1 MKVYI
6 TSWTRWHYLSPA
18 FLLAASFAYS
28 GSNSQSNIPNSQNMK
43 RAILFLLLAFISLQA
58 TAQLPTIT
66 EKTEGLIQ
74 TKGFF
79 DYYHDQAKDQLWLE
93 IDKLDTEFIY
103 VNSLAAGIGSN
114 DIGLDRGQ
122 LGDTRIVYFER
133 RGPKVLMVQPN
144 YGFRAETDNELEK
157 KSVREAFATSILA
170 GFEIAAEENDKVL
183 IDLTEFLLQDAHGV
197 ITTLK
202 RSNQGSFS
210 LDKKRSALYE
220 EAIMNFPKNT
230 EFEAIL
236 TFTGNEPGGYVRSV
250 TPTPE
255 TITVRQ
261 HHSFVELPDDG
272 YKKRKYDPRAGYFG
286 ITYQDYGTP
295 IDEPLVKRF
304 ISRHRLEKKNPDAEV
319 SEPVE
324 PIVYYLDNGTP
335 EPVRSALMDG
345 ARWWNEAFEAIG
357 YKDAFI
363 VKILPKEAHPLDV
376 RYNVIQW
383 IHRSTRGWSY
393 GSSVRD
399 PRTGEI
405 IKGHVSLGSLRVR
418 QDYLI
423 AEGLLAPYAD
433 ESFENTMMQEMALAR
448 IRQLSAHEVGH
459 TIGIAHNFTAS
470 INNDASV
477 MDYPHPQPKIVNGKI
492 DLSSPYDVG
501 IGEWD
506 KLAVAYGYQDFPEGI
521 DEKATLNKILEQG
534 YNSGLKYIS
543 DQDARPQSGAH
554 PYAHLWDFGSDPVE
568 QLPIIME
575 IRKTALE
582 NFGEAN
588 LKTGRPLAELQDV
601 LVPIYLF
608 HRYQVEATV
617 KLIGGL
623 DYTYKVKGDNQAYP
637 EIVDRKTQQAALNEM
652 LKTISPEALALP
664 EDLLEII
671 PPRPAGLG
679 SSRELFNGNTGPA
692 LDALGIA
699 ETAAELPVS
708 LILNPDRANR
718 LVEYSTRDGNLSLE
732 DVIDQLVSHTWDRK
746 QQTGYLETVQR
757 VTKQVVLKNMIELAA
772 SSRANP
778 VTKVIMH
785 KKLTDLQSRLSRNKD
800 ADSQYGAH
808 MIAQFFTHPADFE
821 VEDVPAPPPGSPIG
835 SDVMY
840 HCEL

>member
-1 MKVYI
+1 
-6 TSWTRWHYLSPA
+6 
-18 FLLAASFAYS
+18 
-28 GSNSQSNIPNSQNMK
+28 MK
-43 RAILFLLLAFISLQA
+43 RAILFLLMAFISVQA
-58 TAQLPTIT
+58 IAQLPAIS
-66 EKTEGLIQ
+66 EKTEGL
-74 TKGFF
+74 TKTEGFF
-79 DYYHDQAKDQLWLE
+79 DYYYDEAKDQLWLE

-157 KSVREAFATSILA
+157 KSVREAFASSVIA
-170 GFEIAAEENDKVL
+170 GFEIAAEEDGKVL
-183 IDLTEFLLQDAHGV
+183 LNMTDFLLRDAHGV
-197 ITTLK
+197 TSTLQ
-202 RSNQGSFS
+202 RTNQGSYN
-210 LDKKRSALYE
+210 LDKNRSALYK

-230 EFEAIL
+230 EFEATL
-236 TFTGNEPGGYVRSV
+236 TFAGNNPGGYVRSV

-255 TITVRQ
+255 AITVRQ

-272 YKKRKYDPRAGYFG
+272 YEKREYDPRAGYFG

-295 IDEPLVKRF
+295 IDEPLIKRF
-304 ISRHRLEKKNPDAEV
+304 ISRHRLEKKNPEAEL

-335 EPVRSALMDG
+335 EPVRSALLDG

-363 VKILPKEAHPLDV
+363 VKVLPEDAHPLDV

-433 ESFENTMMQEMALAR
+433 ESQENTLMQEMALAR
-448 IRQLSAHEVGH
+448 IRQLSAHEIGH
-459 TIGIAHNFTAS
+459 TIGIAHNFAAS
-470 INNDASV
+470 VTDDASV
-477 MDYPHPQPKIVNGKI
+477 MDYPHPQPKIVNGEI
-492 DLSSPYDVG
+492 DLSDPYGVG
-501 IGEWD
+501 IGAWD
-506 KLAVAYGYQDFPEGI
+506 KMAVAYGYQDFPEGT
-521 DEKATLNKILEQG
+521 DKEAALNEIL
-534 YNSGLKYIS
+534 YDAYDSGLKYIS

-554 PYAHLWDFGSDPVE
+554 PYAHLWEFGDDPVA
-568 QLPIIME
+568 QLPKIME
-575 IRKTALE
+575 IRETALE

-588 LKTGRPLAELQDV
+588 LKTGRPLAELQNV

-637 EIVDRKTQQAALNEM
+637 EIVDRATQEKALNEM
-652 LKTISPEALALP
+652 LATISPEALALP

-679 SSRELFNGNTGPA
+679 YSRELFNGNTGPA
-692 LDALGIA
+692 IDALGIA
-699 ETAAELPVS
+699 ETAADLPVS

-718 LVEYSTRDGNLSLE
+718 LVEYSARTGNLSLE
-732 DVIDQLVSHTWDRK
+732 TVLDRLIQVSWGQDSPD
-746 QQTGYLETVQR
+746 GYLGAVHRTV
-757 VTKQVVLKNMIELAA
+757 KHVVLKNGIELAA
-772 SSRANP
+772 SNNANP
-778 VTKVIMH
+778 VTKAVVFN
-785 KKLTDLQSRLSRNKD
+785 KLADLKMQLSLNMNED
-800 ADSQYGAH
+800 PDSKYGVH
-808 MIAQFFTHPADFE
+808 LIDQFLENPEEFE
-821 VEDVPAPPPGSPIG
+821 VEDAPAPPPGSPIG
-835 SDVMY
+835 NDVMY
-840 HCEL
+840 YCEF

>member
-1 MKVYI
+1 
-6 TSWTRWHYLSPA
+6 
-18 FLLAASFAYS
+18 
-28 GSNSQSNIPNSQNMK
+28 MK
-43 RAILFLLLAFISLQA
+43 RAILFLLMAFVSVQALAQ
-58 TAQLPTIT
+58 TPTIS
-66 EKTEGLIQ
+66 EKTEGL
-74 TKGFF
+74 TKTEGFF
-79 DYYHDQAKDQLWLE
+79 DYYYDESKDQLWLE
-93 IDKLDTEFIY
+93 IDKLDSEFIY
-103 VNSLAAGIGSN
+103 VNSLTAGIGSN

-133 RGPKVLMVQPN
+133 RGPKIMMVQPN

-157 KSVREAFATSILA
+157 KSVREAFASSILA
-170 GFEIAAEENDKVL
+170 GFEIAAEENGRIL
-183 IDLTEFLLQDAHGV
+183 INLTDFLLQDAHGV
-197 ITTLK
+197 TNTLQ

-210 LDKKRSALYE
+210 LDKNRSALYK

-230 EFEAIL
+230 EFEATL
-236 TFTGNEPGGYVRSV
+236 TFAGSNPGGYVRSV

-255 TITVRQ
+255 AITVRQ

-272 YKKRKYDPRAGYFG
+272 YEKRAYDPRGGYFG

-304 ISRHRLEKKNPDAEV
+304 ISRHRLEKKNPNAAV

-335 EPVRSALMDG
+335 EPVRSALLDG
-345 ARWWNEAFEAIG
+345 ARWWNQAFEAAG

-363 VKILPKEAHPLDV
+363 VKVLPEDAHPLDV

-383 IHRSTRGWSY
+383 VHRSTRGWSY

-418 QDYLI
+418 QDFLI
-423 AEGLLAPYAD
+423 AEGLLAPYTV
-433 ESFENTMMQEMALAR
+433 ESEENTMMQEMALAR

-459 TIGIAHNFTAS
+459 TIGIAHNFAAS
-470 INNDASV
+470 VTNDASV
-477 MDYPHPQPKIVNGKI
+477 MDYPHPQPKIVNGEI
-492 DLSSPYDVG
+492 DLSDPYDVG

-506 KLAVAYGYQDFPEGI
+506 KMAVAFGYQDFPEGT
-521 DEKATLNKILEQG
+521 DEEAALNDILTEA

-554 PYAHLWDFGSDPVE
+554 PDAHLWEFGDDPIA
-568 QLPIIME
+568 QLPKMME
-575 IRKTALE
+575 IRKIALK

-617 KLIGGL
+617 KAIGGL
-623 DYTYKVKGDNQAYP
+623 DYTYKVKGDDQAYP
-637 EIVDRKTQQAALNEM
+637 EIVDRATQEKALNEM
-652 LKTISPEALALP
+652 LATISPEALALP

-679 SSRELFNGNTGPA
+679 YSRELFNGNTGPA

-699 ETAAELPVS
+699 ETAADLSVS
-708 LILNPDRANR
+708 LILNADRANR
-718 LVEYSTRDGNLSLE
+718 LVEYSARTGNLSLE
-732 DVIDQLVSHTWDRK
+732 EVLDKLIQVSWNQDSPD
-746 QQTGYLETVQR
+746 GYLGSVHR
-757 VTKQVVLKNMIELAA
+757 VVKHVVLKNMIELAA
-772 SSRANP
+772 SSSANP
-778 VTKVIMH
+778 VTKAIVLD
-785 KKLTDLQSRLSRNKD
+785 KLTDLKIRLSLNANDVADNK
-800 ADSQYGAH
+800 YGVH
-808 MIAQFFTHPADFE
+808 LIDQFLTDPEDFE
-821 VEDVPAPPPGSPIG
+821 VEDAPSPPPGSPIG
-835 SDVMY
+835 SGGMY
-840 HCEL
+840 YCEF

>member
-1 MKVYI
+1 
-6 TSWTRWHYLSPA
+6 
-18 FLLAASFAYS
+18 
-28 GSNSQSNIPNSQNMK
+28 MK
-43 RAILFLLLAFISLQA
+43 RAILFLLMAFVSAQA
-58 TAQLPTIT
+58 IAQLPSLS
-66 EKTEGLIQ
+66 EKTEGL
-74 TKGFF
+74 TKTEGFF
-79 DYYHDQAKDQLWLE
+79 DYYYDEAKDQLWLE
-93 IDKLDTEFIY
+93 IDTLDAEFIY

-144 YGFRAETDNELEK
+144 YSFRAETDNELEQ
-157 KSVREAFATSILA
+157 KSVREAFASSVIA
-170 GFEIAAEENDKVL
+170 GFEIAAEEDGKIL
-183 IDLTEFLLQDAHGV
+183 INMTDFLLRDAHGV
-197 ITTLK
+197 TSTLQ
-202 RSNQGSFS
+202 RSNQGSFN
-210 LDKKRSALYE
+210 LDKNRSALYK

-230 EFEAIL
+230 EFEALL
-236 TFTGNEPGGYVRSV
+236 TFTGNNPGGYVRSV

-255 TITVRQ
+255 AITVRQ

-272 YKKRKYDPRAGYFG
+272 YEKREYDPRAGYFG
-286 ITYQDYGTP
+286 ISYQDYGTP
-295 IDEPLVKRF
+295 IDEPLIKRF
-304 ISRHRLEKKNPDAEV
+304 ISRHRLEKRNPDAEM
-319 SEPVE
+319 SEPIE

-335 EPVRSALMDG
+335 EPVRSALLDG
-345 ARWWNEAFEAIG
+345 ARWWNQAFEAAG

-363 VKILPKEAHPLDV
+363 VKVLPEDAHPLDV

-433 ESFENTMMQEMALAR
+433 ESGENTMMQEMALAR
-448 IRQLSAHEVGH
+448 IRQLSAHEIGH
-459 TIGIAHNFTAS
+459 TIGIAHNFAAS
-470 INNDASV
+470 VTNDASV
-477 MDYPHPQPKIVNGKI
+477 MDYPHPQPTIVNGEI

-506 KLAVAYGYQDFPEGI
+506 KMAVAYGYQDFPEGT
-521 DEKATLNKILEQG
+521 DEGAALNKILNEA
-534 YNSGLKYIS
+534 YDSGLKYIS

-554 PYAHLWDFGSDPVE
+554 PDAHLWEFGDDPVA
-568 QLPIIME
+568 QLPKIME
-575 IRKTALE
+575 IRETALE

-588 LKTGRPLAELQDV
+588 LETGRPLAELQDV

-623 DYTYKVKGDNQAYP
+623 DYTYKVKGDNQSYP
-637 EIVDRKTQQAALNEM
+637 EIVAKATQEKALNEM
-652 LKTISPEALALP
+652 LATISPEALALP
-664 EDLLEII
+664 ENLLEII

-679 SSRELFNGNTGPA
+679 YSRELFSGNTGPA

-699 ETAAELPVS
+699 ETAADLPVS

-718 LVEYSTRDGNLSLE
+718 LVEYSARTGNLSLE
-732 DVIDQLVSHTWDRK
+732 EVLDELIEASWGTESPE
-746 QQTGYLETVQR
+746 GYLGSVHR
-757 VTKQVVLKNMIELAA
+757 VVKHVVLKNMFELSAD
-772 SSRANP
+772 SDANP
-778 VTKVIMH
+778 VTKAIVHDKI
-785 KKLTDLQSRLSRNKD
+785 TDLRVELSLNMNSDSDSKYGVHLIDQYLEDPEGFEALD
-800 ADSQYGAH
+800 A
-808 MIAQFFTHPADFE
+808 
-821 VEDVPAPPPGSPIG
+821 PAPPPGSPIG
-835 SDVMY
+835 SGGMY
-840 HCEL
+840 YCEF

>member
-1 MKVYI
+1 
-6 TSWTRWHYLSPA
+6 
-18 FLLAASFAYS
+18 
-28 GSNSQSNIPNSQNMK
+28 MK
-43 RAILFLLLAFISLQA
+43 RTILFLLMAFVSFQA
-58 TAQLPTIT
+58 MAQLPSIS
-66 EKTEGLIQ
+66 EKTEGL
-74 TKGFF
+74 TKTEGFF
-79 DYYHDQAKDQLWLE
+79 DYYYDEAKDQLWLE

-133 RGPKVLMVQPN
+133 RGPKVMMVQPN
-144 YGFRAETDNELEK
+144 YGFRAETDNELEQ
-157 KSVREAFATSILA
+157 KSVREAFASSILA
-170 GFEIAAEENDKVL
+170 GFEIAAEEGDKVL
-183 IDLTEFLLQDAHGV
+183 INLTDFLLRDAHGV
-197 ITTLK
+197 TSTLQ
-202 RSNQGSFS
+202 RSNQGSFN
-210 LDKKRSALYE
+210 LDKNRSALYK

-230 EFEAIL
+230 EFEATL
-236 TFTGNEPGGYVRSV
+236 TFAGNNPGGYVRSV

-255 TITVRQ
+255 AITVRQ
-261 HHSFVELPDDG
+261 HHSFVELPDNG
-272 YKKRKYDPRAGYFG
+272 YEKREYDPRAGYFG
-286 ITYQDYGTP
+286 ISYQDYGTP

-304 ISRHRLEKKNPDAEV
+304 ISRHRLEKKNPEAAV

-335 EPVRSALMDG
+335 EPVRSALLDG
-345 ARWWNEAFEAIG
+345 ARWWNEAFEAAG

-363 VKILPKEAHPLDV
+363 VKVLPEDAHPLDV

-418 QDYLI
+418 QDFLI

-433 ESFENTMMQEMALAR
+433 ETEENTMMQEMALAR
-448 IRQLSAHEVGH
+448 IRQLSAHEIGH
-459 TIGIAHNFTAS
+459 TIGIAHNFAAS
-470 INNDASV
+470 VTNDASV
-477 MDYPHPQPKIVNGKI
+477 MDYPHPQPKIVDGEI
-492 DLSSPYDVG
+492 DLSNPYDVG
-501 IGEWD
+501 IGDWD
-506 KLAVAYGYQDFPEGI
+506 KLAVMYGYQDFPEGT
-521 DEKATLNKILEQG
+521 DEKAALNEILEEG
-534 YNSGLKYIS
+534 YGSGLKYIS

-554 PYAHLWDFGSDPVE
+554 PDAHLWEFGSDPVA
-568 QLPIIME
+568 QLPTIME
-575 IRKTALE
+575 IRKTALD

-637 EIVDRKTQQAALNEM
+637 EIVDRSTQEKALNEM
-652 LKTISPEALALP
+652 LATITPEALALP

-679 SSRELFNGNTGPA
+679 YSRELFNGNTGPA

-699 ETAAELPVS
+699 ETAADLLVS
-708 LILNPDRANR
+708 LILNADRANR
-718 LVEYSTRDGNLSLE
+718 LVEYSARDGNLSLE
-732 DVIDQLVSHTWDRK
+732 NVVDRLLSVSWNRNANN
-746 QQTGYLETVQR
+746 GYHGAIQR
-757 VTKQVVLKNMIELAA
+757 VVNHVVLKNMIELAA
-772 SSRANP
+772 SNSANP
-778 VTKVIMH
+778 VTKAIMH
-785 KKLTDLQSRLSRNKD
+785 QKLTDLQSKLSRNKD
-800 ADSQYGAH
+800 ADSQYAAH
-808 MIAQFFTHPADFE
+808 LIAQFFTNPKEFE
-821 VEDVPAPPPGSPIG
+821 AEDAPSPPPGSPIG
-835 SDVMY
+835 SDAMY
-840 HCEL
+840 YCNF

>member
-1 MKVYI
+1 MRRV
-6 TSWTRWHYLSPA
+6 
-18 FLLAASFAYS
+18 FLM
-28 GSNSQSNIPNSQNMK
+28 I
-43 RAILFLLLAFISLQA
+43 LAFVISTNL
-58 TAQLPTIT
+58 TAQTPTIT
-66 EKTEGLIQ
+66 EKTEGL
-74 TKGFF
+74 TKTEGFF
-79 DYYHDQAKDQLWLE
+79 DYYYDESKDQLWLE

-103 VNSLAAGIGSN
+103 VNSLTAGIGSN

-133 RGPKVLMVQPN
+133 RGPKILMIQPN
-144 YGFRAETDNELEK
+144 YGFRAETDNALEK
-157 KSVREAFATSILA
+157 KSVQEAFAKSILG
-170 GFEIAAEENDKVL
+170 GFEIAAEEDGKVL
-183 IDLTEFLLQDAHGV
+183 IDLTPFLMQDAHGV
-197 ITTLK
+197 TNSLR
-202 RSNQGSFS
+202 RSNQGSYS
-210 LDKKRSALYE
+210 LDKNRSAMYPE
-220 EAIMNFPKNT
+220 GTMNFPKNT
-230 EFEAIL
+230 EFEVTL
-236 TFTGNEPGGYVRSV
+236 TFDGSNPGGWVRSV
-250 TPTPE
+250 VPTPE
-255 TITVRQ
+255 AITVRQ

-272 YKKRKYDPRAGYFG
+272 YEKREYDPRAGYFG

-295 IDEPLVKRF
+295 IDEPLTKRY
-304 ISRHRLEKKNPDAEV
+304 ISRHRLEKKNPEAEV

-335 EPVRSALMDG
+335 EPVRSALLDG
-345 ARWWNEAFEAIG
+345 ARWWNQAFEAAG

-363 VKILPKEAHPLDV
+363 VKVLPEDAHPLDV

-418 QDYLI
+418 QDFLI

-433 ESFENTMMQEMALAR
+433 ESEENTMMQEMALAR

-459 TIGIAHNFTAS
+459 TIGIAHNFAAS
-470 INNDASV
+470 VTNDASV
-477 MDYPHPQPKIVNGKI
+477 MDYPHPQPKIVNGEI
-492 DLSSPYDVG
+492 DLSNPYDTG

-506 KLAVAYGYQDFPEGI
+506 KMAVAYGYQDFPNGT
-521 DEKATLNKILEQG
+521 DVKATLNEILNEA
-534 YNSGLKYIS
+534 YDSGLKYIS

-554 PYAHLWDFGSDPVE
+554 PYAHLWEFGNDPVE
-568 QLPIIME
+568 QLPTIMK

-588 LKTGRPLAELQDV
+588 LESGRPLAELQDV

-623 DYTYKVKGDNQAYP
+623 DYTYKVKGDDQAYP
-637 EIVDRKTQQAALNEM
+637 KIVDPDVQKAALSAM
-652 LKTISPEALALP
+652 LATISPEALALP

-679 SSRELFNGNTGPA
+679 YSRELFNGNTGPA

-699 ETAAELPVS
+699 ETAADLPVN
-708 LILNPDRANR
+708 LILNADRANR
-718 LVEYSTRDGNLSLE
+718 LVEYSARTGNLSLE
-732 DVIDQLVSHTWDRK
+732 EVLDGLISVSWDQKSPE
-746 QQTGYLETVQR
+746 GYLGSVHR
-757 VTKQVVLKNMIELAA
+757 VVKHVVLKNIIQLAA
-772 SSRANP
+772 SGNANP
-778 VTKVIMH
+778 VTKAITH
-785 KKLTDLQSRLSRNKD
+785 NKLTDLQTMLSGKQD

-808 MIAQFFTHPADFE
+808 LIAQYLTNPEEFE
-821 VEDVPAPPPGSPIG
+821 VEDAPAPPPGSPIG
-835 SDVMY
+835 SGSMY
-840 HCEL
+840 YCEF

>member
-1 MKVYI
+1 
-6 TSWTRWHYLSPA
+6 
-18 FLLAASFAYS
+18 
-28 GSNSQSNIPNSQNMK
+28 MK
-43 RAILFLLLAFISLQA
+43 RAILFLLMAFVSAQA
-58 TAQLPTIT
+58 IAQLPSLS
-66 EKTEGLIQ
+66 EKTEGL
-74 TKGFF
+74 TKTEGFF
-79 DYYHDQAKDQLWLE
+79 DYYYDEAKDQLWLE
-93 IDKLDTEFIY
+93 IDMLDAEFIY

-157 KSVREAFATSILA
+157 KSVREAFASSVIA
-170 GFEIAAEENDKVL
+170 GFEIAAEEDGKIL
-183 IDLTEFLLQDAHGV
+183 INMTDFLLRDAHGV
-197 ITTLK
+197 TSTLQ

-210 LDKKRSALYE
+210 LDKNRSALYK

-230 EFEAIL
+230 EFEALL
-236 TFTGNEPGGYVRSV
+236 TFTGNNPGGYVRSV

-255 TITVRQ
+255 AITVRQ

-272 YKKRKYDPRAGYFG
+272 YEKREYDPRAGYFG
-286 ITYQDYGTP
+286 ISYQDYGTP
-295 IDEPLVKRF
+295 IDEPLIKRF
-304 ISRHRLEKKNPDAEV
+304 ISRHRLEKKNPEAEM
-319 SEPVE
+319 SEPIE

-335 EPVRSALMDG
+335 EPVRSALLDG
-345 ARWWNEAFEAIG
+345 ARWWNEAFEAAG

-363 VKILPKEAHPLDV
+363 VKVLPEDAHPLDV

-418 QDYLI
+418 QDFLI

-433 ESFENTMMQEMALAR
+433 ESEENSMMQEMALAR
-448 IRQLSAHEVGH
+448 IRQLSAHEIGH
-459 TIGIAHNFTAS
+459 TIGIAHNFAAS
-470 INNDASV
+470 ITNDASV
-477 MDYPHPQPKIVNGKI
+477 MDYPHPQPTIVNGEI

-506 KLAVAYGYQDFPEGI
+506 KMAVAYGYQDFPEGT
-521 DEKATLNKILEQG
+521 DEGAALNKILNEA
-534 YNSGLKYIS
+534 YDSGLKYIS

-554 PYAHLWDFGSDPVE
+554 PDAHLWEFGDDPVA
-568 QLPIIME
+568 QLPKIME
-575 IRKTALE
+575 IRETALE

-588 LKTGRPLAELQDV
+588 LETGRPLAELQDV

-623 DYTYKVKGDNQAYP
+623 DYTYKVKGDNQSYP
-637 EIVDRKTQQAALNEM
+637 EIVAKATQEKALNEM
-652 LKTISPEALALP
+652 LATISPEALALP
-664 EDLLEII
+664 ENLLEII

-679 SSRELFNGNTGPA
+679 YSRELFSGNTGPA

-699 ETAAELPVS
+699 ETAADLSVS

-718 LVEYSTRDGNLSLE
+718 LVEYSAREGNLSLE
-732 DVIDQLVSHTWDRK
+732 NVIDRLISVSWNRNTNNSYNG
-746 QQTGYLETVQR
+746 TIQR
-757 VTKQVVLKNMIELAA
+757 VVNHVVLKNMIELAA
-772 SSRANP
+772 SNNANP
-778 VTKVIMH
+778 VTKAIMH
-785 KKLTDLQSRLSRNKD
+785 KKLMELQSSLSQNND

-808 MIAQFFTHPADFE
+808 LIAQFFTNPEDFE
-821 VEDVPAPPPGSPIG
+821 VESAPSPPPGSPIG
-835 SDVMY
+835 SDYMIY
-840 HCEL
+840 CEF

>member
-1 MKVYI
+1 
-6 TSWTRWHYLSPA
+6 
-18 FLLAASFAYS
+18 
-28 GSNSQSNIPNSQNMK
+28 MK
-43 RAILFLLLAFISLQA
+43 RAILFLLMAFVSFQALAQI
-58 TAQLPTIT
+58 PTIS
-66 EKTEGLIQ
+66 EKTEGL
-74 TKGFF
+74 TKTEGFF
-79 DYYHDQAKDQLWLE
+79 DYYYDEAKDQLWLE

-144 YGFRAETDNELEK
+144 YGFRAETNNELEK
-157 KSVREAFATSILA
+157 KSVREAFASSILG
-170 GFEIAAEENDKVL
+170 GFEIAAEEDDKVL
-183 IDLTEFLLQDAHGV
+183 INLTDFLLQDAHGV
-197 ITTLK
+197 TTSLQ

-210 LDKKRSALYE
+210 LDKNRSALYK

-230 EFEAIL
+230 EFEATL
-236 TFTGNEPGGYVRSV
+236 TFAGNNPGGYVRSV

-255 TITVRQ
+255 AITVRQ
-261 HHSFVELPDDG
+261 HHSFVELPDDE
-272 YKKRKYDPRAGYFG
+272 YEKREYDPRAGYFG

-304 ISRHRLEKKNPDAEV
+304 ISRHRLEKKNPEAEV

-335 EPVRSALMDG
+335 EPVRSALLDG
-345 ARWWNEAFEAIG
+345 ARWWNQAFEAAG

-363 VKILPKEAHPLDV
+363 VEVLPEDAHPLDV

-418 QDYLI
+418 QDFLI

-433 ESFENTMMQEMALAR
+433 ESQENTMMQEMALAR
-448 IRQLSAHEVGH
+448 IRQLSAHEIGH
-459 TIGIAHNFTAS
+459 TIGIAHNFAAS
-470 INNDASV
+470 VTDDASV
-477 MDYPHPQPKIVNGKI
+477 MDYPHPQPKIVNGEI
-492 DLSSPYDVG
+492 DLSDPYDVG

-506 KLAVAYGYQDFPEGI
+506 KMAVAYGYQDFPEGT
-521 DEKATLNKILEQG
+521 DEEAALNEILNEA
-534 YNSGLKYIS
+534 YDSGLKYIS

-554 PYAHLWDFGSDPVE
+554 PDAHLWEFGNDPVA
-568 QLPIIME
+568 QLPKMME
-575 IRKTALE
+575 IRKAALE

-637 EIVDRKTQQAALNEM
+637 EIVDRATQEKALNEM
-652 LKTISPEALALP
+652 LATISPEALALP
-664 EDLLEII
+664 ENLLEII

-679 SSRELFNGNTGPA
+679 YSRELFSGNTGPA
-692 LDALGIA
+692 MDALGIA
-699 ETAAELPVS
+699 ETAANLPVS

-718 LVEYSTRDGNLSLE
+718 LVEYSAREGNLSLE
-732 DVIDQLVSHTWDRK
+732 NVVDRLISVSWNRNTNN
-746 QQTGYLETVQR
+746 GYNGTIQR
-757 VTKQVVLKNMIELAA
+757 VVNHVVLKNMIELAA
-772 SSRANP
+772 SNSANP
-778 VTKVIMH
+778 VTKAIMH
-785 KKLTDLQSRLSRNKD
+785 KKLTDLQSTLSGNND
-800 ADSQYGAH
+800 ADSEYGAH
-808 MIAQFFTHPADFE
+808 VIAQFLTNPEDFE
-821 VEDVPAPPPGSPIG
+821 VPDAPAPPPGSPIG
-835 SDVMY
+835 SGGMFY
-840 HCEL
+840 CEF

>member
-1 MKVYI
+1 
-6 TSWTRWHYLSPA
+6 
-18 FLLAASFAYS
+18 
-28 GSNSQSNIPNSQNMK
+28 MK
-43 RAILFLLLAFISLQA
+43 RTILFLLLAFISFQA

-66 EKTEGLIQ
+66 EKTEGL
-74 TKGFF
+74 TKAEGFF
-79 DYYHDQAKDQLWLE
+79 DYYYDDAKDQLWLE

-133 RGPKVLMVQPN
+133 RGPKVMMVQPN
-144 YGFRAETDNELEK
+144 YSFRAETDNELEK
-157 KSVREAFATSILA
+157 KSVREAFASSILA
-170 GFEIAAEENDKVL
+170 GFEIAAEKDDKVL
-183 IDLTEFLLQDAHGV
+183 INLTDFLLRDAHGV
-197 ITTLK
+197 TSTLQ

-210 LDKKRSALYE
+210 LDKNRSALYK

-230 EFEAIL
+230 EFEATL
-236 TFTGNEPGGYVRSV
+236 TFAGNNPGGYVRSV

-255 TITVRQ
+255 AITVRQ

-272 YKKRKYDPRAGYFG
+272 YQKREYDPRAGYFG

-304 ISRHRLEKKNPDAEV
+304 ISRHRLEKKNPEAAV

-324 PIVYYLDNGTP
+324 PIIYYLDNGTP
-335 EPVRSALMDG
+335 EPVRSALLDG
-345 ARWWNEAFEAIG
+345 GRWWNQAFEAAG
-357 YKDAFI
+357 YKNAFI
-363 VKILPKEAHPLDV
+363 VKVLPEDAHPLDV

-418 QDYLI
+418 QDFLI
-423 AEGLLAPYAD
+423 AEGLLAPYVNGS
-433 ESFENTMMQEMALAR
+433 EENTMMQEMALAR
-448 IRQLSAHEVGH
+448 IRQLSAHEIGH
-459 TIGIAHNFTAS
+459 TIGIAHNFAAS
-470 INNDASV
+470 VTNDASV
-477 MDYPHPQPKIVNGKI
+477 MDYPHPQPKIVNGEI
-492 DLSSPYDVG
+492 DLSDPYDVG

-506 KLAVAYGYQDFPEGI
+506 KMAVAYGYQDFPKGT
-521 DEKATLNKILEQG
+521 DEEAALNEILNEA
-534 YNSGLKYIS
+534 YDSGLKYIS

-554 PYAHLWDFGSDPVE
+554 PDAHLWEFGDDPVA
-568 QLPIIME
+568 QLPKIME
-575 IRKTALE
+575 IRKTALQ

-588 LKTGRPLAELQDV
+588 LKPGRPLAELQDV

-608 HRYQVEATV
+608 HRYQVEGTV

-637 EIVDRKTQQAALNEM
+637 EIVDRDTQEKALNEM
-652 LKTISPEALALP
+652 LATISPEALALP

-679 SSRELFNGNTGPA
+679 YSRELFNGNTGPA

-699 ETAAELPVS
+699 ETAADLPVS

-718 LVEYSTRDGNLSLE
+718 LVEYSAREGNLSLE
-732 DVIDQLVSHTWDRK
+732 NVIDRLISVSWNRNINN
-746 QQTGYLETVQR
+746 GYYGTIQR
-757 VTKQVVLKNMIELAA
+757 VVNHVVLKNMIELTA
-772 SSRANP
+772 SNSANP
-778 VTKVIMH
+778 VTKAIMH
-785 KKLTDLQSRLSRNKD
+785 KKLKDLQSKLSRNND

-808 MIAQFFTHPADFE
+808 LIAHYFTNPEEF
-821 VEDVPAPPPGSPIG
+821 DVPDAPATPPGSPIG
-835 SDVMY
+835 SGGMY
-840 HCEL
+840 YCEF

>member
-1 MKVYI
+1 
-6 TSWTRWHYLSPA
+6 
-18 FLLAASFAYS
+18 
-28 GSNSQSNIPNSQNMK
+28 MK
-43 RAILFLLLAFISLQA
+43 RAILFMLMAFVSIQA
-58 TAQLPTIT
+58 TAQLPTIS
-66 EKTEGLIQ
+66 EKTDGL
-74 TKGFF
+74 TKTEGFF
-79 DYYHDQAKDQLWLE
+79 DYYYDEAKDQLWLE

-133 RGPKVLMVQPN
+133 RGPKVMMVQPN

-157 KSVREAFATSILA
+157 KSVREAFASSILG
-170 GFEIAAEENDKVL
+170 GFEVAAEEEGKVL
-183 IDLTEFLLQDAHGV
+183 INLTDFLLQDAHGV
-197 ITTLK
+197 STSLQ
-202 RSNQGSFS
+202 RSGQGLFS
-210 LDKKRSALYE
+210 LDKNRSALYK

-230 EFEAIL
+230 EFEATL
-236 TFTGNEPGGYVRSV
+236 TFAGNNPGGYVRSV

-255 TITVRQ
+255 AITVRQ

-272 YKKRKYDPRAGYFG
+272 YEKRAYDPRAGYFG

-324 PIVYYLDNGTP
+324 PIMYYLDNGTP
-335 EPVRSALMDG
+335 EPVRSALLDG
-345 ARWWNEAFEAIG
+345 ARWWNEAFEDAG

-363 VKILPKEAHPLDV
+363 VKVLPEDAHPLDV

-433 ESFENTMMQEMALAR
+433 ESQENTAMQEMALAR
-448 IRQLSAHEVGH
+448 IRQLSAHEIGH
-459 TIGIAHNFTAS
+459 TIGIAHNFAAS
-470 INNDASV
+470 VTNDASV
-477 MDYPHPQPKIVNGKI
+477 MDYPHPQPKIVNGEI
-492 DLSSPYDVG
+492 DLSDPYDVG

-506 KLAVAYGYQDFPEGI
+506 KMAVAYGYQDFPDGT
-521 DEKATLNKILEQG
+521 DEKSALDEILNEA
-534 YNSGLKYIS
+534 YDSGLKYIS

-554 PYAHLWDFGSDPVE
+554 PDAHLWEFGDDPVA
-568 QLPIIME
+568 QLPTIME

-588 LKTGRPLAELQDV
+588 LKSGRPLAELQDV

-623 DYTYKVKGDNQAYP
+623 DYNYKVKGDNQAYP
-637 EIVDRKTQQAALNEM
+637 EIVDRDTQEKALNAM
-652 LKTISPEALALP
+652 LATISPEALAIP
-664 EDLLEII
+664 ENLLEII

-679 SSRELFNGNTGPA
+679 YSRELFNGNTGPA

-699 ETAAELPVS
+699 ETAADLPVS
-708 LILNPDRANR
+708 LILNADRANR
-718 LVEYSTRDGNLSLE
+718 LVEYAAREGNLSLE
-732 DVIDQLVSHTWDRK
+732 NVIDRLISASWNRNTNN
-746 QQTGYLETVQR
+746 GYNGTIQR
-757 VTKQVVLKNMIELAA
+757 VVNHVVLKNMIELAG
-772 SSRANP
+772 SGNANP
-778 VTKVIMH
+778 VTKAIMH
-785 KKLTDLQSRLSRNKD
+785 KKLTDLQSDLNSRND
-800 ADSQYGAH
+800 SDSQYAAH
-808 MIAQFFTHPADFE
+808 LIAQFFTNPEEFEAD
-821 VEDVPAPPPGSPIG
+821 DAPGPPPGSPIG
-835 SDVMY
+835 SDAMY
-840 HCEL
+840 YCEF